1 LTRKILKWKCKKKA
15 MKNFVS
21 PEKVSKAVNIALFI
35 LLLTGYIGMISDD
48 KLQQGLIGHWPLAGD
63 TQDRSG
69 QGRHLLAH
77 GNVDLE
83 AVGPKGTVKSAVGFN
98 GRDSWLEL
106 PPDKSPNFGKNDFS
120 IAVWLYTEEILDDV
134 PGDIISQYDPDKRN
148 GFNLSL
154 KSNSVMSS
162 HANTRQLH
170 FGIDNAHT
178 SEWVDCGRP
187 GNAVLARSLAEHNG
201 TLYAGTCEP
210 GKDESGHVYS
220 YAAKEQWIDCGAPDS
235 SNSVMALAV
244 YQDQLFAGTGKYR
257 IAGSSLPE
265 SENMHSGGQ
274 IFRYKGKDSW
284 NYCGRLPNVEAIGG
298 MVVFRGDLY
307 ASSYYP
313 PASFFRY
320 QGDTSW
326 VDCGTPAGKRVVAL
340 GVYNGY
346 IYASSLDGG
355 HIYRYDGKIWID
367 CGQIGENTQT
377 YGFAVYQGRMYIGT
391 WPSGRVY
398 LFEDIG
404 KWTDTGRLGDQLE
417 VMGMMV
423 YNGRLLAGTLP
434 LAEIYSFE
442 GDTIW
447 KQIARLDHTPDVKY
461 RRAWT
466 MAEHD
471 GKVFCSTLPSGRI
484 FSFEAG
490 SNITWGDPMPAG
502 WHHVAAVKSG
512 DHLLLYVD
520 GSQVAQSTSSDLSR
534 FDLNNQCAL
543 RIGFGSNDYLL
554 GRMADLRLYQRAL
567 HSSEIRRLSKN
578 K

>member
-1 LTRKILKWKCKKKA
+1 
-15 MKNFVS
+15 MKNSVS
-21 PEKVSKAVNIALFI
+21 LEKVSKTRNIALFI
-35 LLLTGYIGMISDD
+35 LLLTGCTGRMYDD
-48 KLQQGLIGHWPLAGD
+48 KLQRGLIGHWPLAGD
-63 TQDRSG
+63 TRDKSG
-69 QGRHLLAH
+69 QERHAVAH

-83 AVGPKGTVKSAVGFN
+83 AVGPNGTIKSAVGFN
-98 GRDSWLEL
+98 GRDTWLEL
-106 PPDKSPNFGKNDFS
+106 SPEKSPKFGRNDFS

-134 PGDIISQYDPDKRN
+134 PGDIISQYDPGKRN
-148 GFNLSL
+148 GFNLSI

-162 HANTRQLH
+162 NANTRQLH
-170 FGIDNAHT
+170 FGIDNDHA
-178 SEWVDCGRP
+178 SGWVDCGRP
-187 GNAVLARSLAEHNG
+187 GNAILARSLAEHKG

-210 GKDESGHVYS
+210 GKDQSGHVYS
-220 YAAKEQWIDCGAPDS
+220 YAAQERWIDCGAPDS

-244 YQDQLFAGTGKYR
+244 YRDQLFAGTGKYR
-257 IAGSSLPE
+257 VAGSSLPE
-265 SENMHSGGQ
+265 SENLNSGGQ
-274 IFRYKGKDSW
+274 IFRYTGKNNW
-284 NYCGRLPNVEAIGG
+284 IYCGRLPNVEAIGG

-326 VDCGTPAGKRVVAL
+326 VDCGTPEGKRVVAL

-346 IYASSLDGG
+346 LFASSLDGG

-398 LFEDIG
+398 LFEEIG

-423 YNGRLLAGTLP
+423 HNGRLIAGTLP

-447 KQIARLDHTPDVKY
+447 KHIARLDHTPDVKY

-471 GKVFCSTLPSGRI
+471 GKVFSSTLPSGRI

-490 SNITWGDPMPAG
+490 RNVTWGDPMPAG
-502 WHHVAAVKSG
+502 WHHVAAVKSRN
-512 DHLLLYVD
+512 HLMLYVD
-520 GSQVAQSTSSDLSR
+520 GRRVAQSSYSDLSG
-534 FDLNNQCAL
+534 FDLSNQYAL
-543 RIGFGSNDYLL
+543 RIGFGANDYLL
-554 GRMADLRLYQRAL
+554 GRMADLRIYQRIL
-567 HSSEIRRLSKN
+567 HPAEIRHLSKN
-578 K
+578 VK